1 MTALA
6 LRQLV
11 QQALADVG
19 VSATFLSPKGRP
31 RTTTWIGVEHGFGI
45 RHYASG
51 RKVYIV
57 QSRMGGRV
65 RTITIG
71 PATVLSQHQAT
82 MVARRVLAH
91 AMVGHDPATTRKR
104 CRGAPRFKDFLDEY
118 WAKCAPAW
126 KDSTFIS
133 QTTYRRNHLDDAF
146 PDMFVDGLDEAHVAR
161 WFAGLTDRAGPG
173 GANQVL
179 GILNAAMKKAEAWGY
194 RLENTNPCRNIRR
207 NKRRKCE
214 RFLSDAELAR
224 MGAVLNETRGNVP
237 EFEGIAGVIVTL
249 VMLTGC
255 RIGEV
260 LSLQWP
266 DVQGSRLKLRD
277 SKTGAKTVWLG
288 DDARQLIAGLP
299 RYKNIPWLFW
309 NASYRRRIK
318 SLKGRWTQMRNEAG
332 LAGLR
337 LHDLRHTYASHA
349 ARHKETLP
357 MIGRLLGHAT
367 VQSTA
372 RYTHLDDDHVL
383 DAAEQVG
390 LLMQQALGE

>member
-6 LRQLV
+6 MRQLV

-19 VSATFLSPKGRP
+19 VSARFLSPKGRP

-71 PATVLSQHQAT
+71 PASVLSQHQAT
-82 MVARRVLAH
+82 MVARRILAH
-91 AMVGHDPATTRKR
+91 AMLGHDPATTRKR
-104 CRGAPRFKDFLDEY
+104 CRGAPRFRDFLDEY
-118 WAKCAPAW
+118 WSKCGPGW
-126 KDSTFIS
+126 KDSTYIS
-133 QTTYRRNHLDDAF
+133 QSTYRRNHLDDAF
-146 PDMFVDGLDEAHVAR
+146 PDTFVDALDEAQVAK
-161 WFAGLTDRAGPG
+161 WFAGLTDRAGQG
-173 GANQVL
+173 GANRVL
-179 GILNAAMKKAEAWGY
+179 GILNAAMNKAEAWGY
-194 RLENTNPCRNIRR
+194 RLENSNPCRNIRY

-214 RFLSDAELAR
+214 RFLSDQELAR
-224 MGAVLNETRGNVP
+224 IGAVLAEARTAVP
-237 EFEGIAGVIVTL
+237 KFDGMVGVIVTL
-249 VMLTGC
+249 VLLTGC
-255 RIGEV
+255 RIGEI

-277 SKTGAKTVWLG
+277 SKTGPRTVWLG
-288 DDARQLIAGLP
+288 EEARQLIADLP

-309 NASYRRRIK
+309 NVRYRRPIR
-318 SLKGRWTQMRNEAG
+318 SLQNRWHQLRDKAG

-337 LHDLRHTYASHA
+337 LHDLRHTFASHA
-349 ARHKETLP
+349 ARLKETLP

-372 RYTHLDDDHVL
+372 RYTHLDDGHVL
-383 DAAEQVG
+383 DAAEQIG
-390 LLMQQALGE
+390 LLTQQALGE